1 MSFGSRPDFALEQ
14 YDLGARVAN
23 HVHLLIAVCGQ
34 CSTHRRTGGVR
45 KRYGFLSANPNRLL
59 LDGRSHG
66 AIVTGARLEE
76 DLESFLY
83 TS

>member
-1 MSFGSRPDFALEQ
+1 MYQERMKTAAF
-14 YDLGARVAN
+14 V
-23 HVHLLIAVCGQ
+23 VCGLAAP
-34 CSTHRRTGGVR
+34 SRRDHSGPVSDSRRSQETA
-45 KRYGFLSANPNRLL
+45 FLNANPNRLL

-76 DLESFLY
+76 DLESFLH

>member
-1 MSFGSRPDFALEQ
+1 MES
-14 YDLGARVAN
+14 
-23 HVHLLIAVCGQ
+23 
-34 CSTHRRTGGVR
+34 STPFVQNATA
-45 KRYGFLSANPNRLL
+45 FLSANPNRLL

-76 DLESFLY
+76 DLESFLH